1 MLFCLLAAALVDAYS
16 LLEAR
21 NWGYQAAQ
29 QAALAGVSQGRDWS
43 SLASPPCTGGPA
55 PIQLDGATAQTAAT
69 LFLKQEMNQRGIY
82 LYASDSTVPTV
93 EGAARPRLK
102 KSLTASCPGCRGV

>member
-1 MLFCLLAAALVDAYS
+1 MKKCQVSRGIGIQDKVERGQIAVSFVVLVMLFFLLAAALVDAYS

-43 SLASPPCTGGPA
+43 GLVSPPCTGGPA
-55 PIQLDGATAQTAAT
+55 PIQLDGATAVTSAT
-69 LFLKQEMNQRGIY
+69 LFL
-82 LYASDSTVPTV
+82 
-93 EGAARPRLK
+93 
-102 KSLTASCPGCRGV
+102 